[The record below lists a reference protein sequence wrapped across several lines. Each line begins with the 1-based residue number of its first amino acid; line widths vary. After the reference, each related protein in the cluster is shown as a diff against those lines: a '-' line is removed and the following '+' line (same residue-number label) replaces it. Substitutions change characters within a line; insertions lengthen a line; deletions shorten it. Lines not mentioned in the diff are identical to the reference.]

1 MMSPSLMTGVLI
13 RGEDR
18 DMDAYSHTEEHH
30 VMMEAEISY
39 AASNQEMPRIDLPT
53 PSGDQ
58 SGMLVPTHF
67 RLPC

>member
-18 DMDAYSHTEEHH
+18 DMDAYSHTEERH

-39 AASNQEMPRIDLPT
+39 AASNQEMPRIDLVYNGGNF
-53 PSGDQ
+53 GD
-58 SGMLVPTHF
+58 GF
-67 RLPC
+67 

>member
-18 DMDAYSHTEEHH
+18 DMDAYSHTEERH

-39 AASNQEMPRIDLPT
+39 AASNQEMPRITVNHQKLKEARKDFPLEV
-53 PSGDQ
+53 SERG
-58 SGMLVPTHF
+58 
-67 RLPC
+67 